1 MGRGSILTCEQYEV
15 YADRMQT
22 IPASRAVQIW
32 RPALDRARGP
42 IYLAIADEIE
52 RAVDAGE
59 LVAGDRLPP
68 HRALAAGLGV
78 DLTTVT
84 RAYAEARRRGLLDG
98 VVGRGTFVR
107 AARGPMPRDPAPGG
121 PDAGG
126 PDSGPDTVDLGMNL
140 PPQPAEPA
148 LPELMR
154 RGLSGLLAGPHAPGL
169 LGYRRGAGT
178 GEERAAGAAWLR
190 PTLGDVDPARVS
202 LCPGAQPALLAAL
215 GAVAQ
220 PGDTVLTD
228 ALTYPGFRAAAARL
242 GVRLAGVPAD
252 ADGLVP
258 DAVDAACRASRPRAL
273 YCIPTIQNP
282 TAATMPR
289 SRRRALAEVAARH
302 GLRIIEDDAY
312 GLLPSEPLPA
322 LAALA
327 PGLTYHVATLSKAL
341 SPALRVAYLVAPD
354 PAEAAR
360 LAASLRANTLMASP
374 LLTGLATAWVRD
386 GSAHALL
393 GAIRREC
400 AARQRAAREAL
411 PAGSFDA
418 HPEGLHLWL
427 RLPPRRGRLEFVS
440 RVRQQGLALVPS
452 DAFAVEGAA
461 PPDAVRVSLG
471 AAPGLDRLRPAL
483 RRMAAALQEDAPAPF
498 LDVV

>member
-1 MGRGSILTCEQYEV
+1 
-15 YADRMQT
+15 MQT
-22 IPASRAVQIW
+22 IPASRAAQIW
-32 RPALDRARGP
+32 RPALDRTRGP
-42 IYLAIADEIE
+42 IYRAIADEIE
-52 RAVDAGE
+52 RAVEAGE
-59 LVAGDRLPP
+59 LAAGDRLPP
-68 HRALAAGLGV
+68 HRALAAGLGI

-107 AARGPMPRDPAPGG
+107 AARDPAPDGRN
-121 PDAGG
+121 A
-126 PDSGPDTVDLGMNL
+126 GPDTVDLGMNL
-140 PPQPAEPA
+140 PPQPADPA
-148 LPELMR
+148 LPDLLR
-154 RGLSGLLAGPHAPGL
+154 RGLSELLAGPDAPGL
-169 LGYRRGAGT
+169 LGYRHGAGT

-190 PTLGDVDPARVS
+190 PTLGDVDPGRV
-202 LCPGAQPALLAAL
+202 LLAPGAQPALLAAL
-215 GAVAQ
+215 GTVAQ

-252 ADGLVP
+252 ADGMLP
-258 DAVDAACRASRPRAL
+258 DAVDAACRASRPKAL

-289 SRRRALAEVAARH
+289 ARRHALAETAARH
-302 GLRIIEDDAY
+302 GLPIIEDDAY

-327 PGLTYHVATLSKAL
+327 PGLTYHIATLSKAL
-341 SPALRVAYLVAPD
+341 SPALRVAYVVAPD
-354 PAEAAR
+354 PGEAAR

-374 LLTGLATAWVRD
+374 LLTGLATAWIR
-386 GSAHALL
+386 GGTAHALL
-393 GAIRREC
+393 DAIRREC

-452 DAFAVEGAA
+452 DAFTVEGAV

-471 AAPGLDRLRPAL
+471 AAPGLDRLRRAL
-483 RRMAAALQEDAPAPF
+483 RRMAAALHEDAPAPF